1 MRDIILRVG
10 AFLILPLILVGA
22 FLLWKS
28 YTNRKL
34 QELAYK
40 EYEIRKLLQAGNYM
54 KAKELIDSASSKD
67 SSFRSLFLSYEL
79 YMAEHTKDVKVN
91 EEAVAHEVVKS
102 LKDREL
108 QSLYRERYAYEL
120 FKKGKNREALREL
133 EGIREEDF
141 NYVSAL
147 LLKAQVLRKEG
158 RTQEA
163 QALLKKIEEKFPNT
177 YFANI
182 AQALSLMGE

>member
-1 MRDIILRVG
+1 
-10 AFLILPLILVGA
+10 
-22 FLLWKS
+22 
-28 YTNRKL
+28 
-34 QELAYK
+34 
-40 EYEIRKLLQAGNYM
+40 
-54 KAKELIDSASSKD
+54 
-67 SSFRSLFLSYEL
+67 
-79 YMAEHTKDVKVN
+79 
-91 EEAVAHEVVKS
+91 
-102 LKDREL
+102 
-108 QSLYRERYAYEL
+108 
-120 FKKGKNREALREL
+120 